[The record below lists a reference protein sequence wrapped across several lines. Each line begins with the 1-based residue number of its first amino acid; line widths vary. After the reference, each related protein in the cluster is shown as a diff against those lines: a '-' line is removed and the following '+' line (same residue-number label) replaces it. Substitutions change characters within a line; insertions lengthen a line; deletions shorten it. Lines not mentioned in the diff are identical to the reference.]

1 MQLRD
6 NDLKV
11 YDEPNFMLEH
21 SMDDCHV
28 PVIGELCIL
37 LSLKGGI
44 SYLTEYKPT
53 IAYEEQ
59 SHLENINELTYEHH
73 YLGDSP
79 KFKKNLRRKA

>member
-11 YDEPNFMLEH
+11 YDEPNSMLEH
-21 SMDDCHV
+21 PMDDCHV

-37 LSLKGGI
+37 LSLKGVI

-53 IAYEEQ
+53 IA
-59 SHLENINELTYEHH
+59 
-73 YLGDSP
+73 
-79 KFKKNLRRKA
+79 